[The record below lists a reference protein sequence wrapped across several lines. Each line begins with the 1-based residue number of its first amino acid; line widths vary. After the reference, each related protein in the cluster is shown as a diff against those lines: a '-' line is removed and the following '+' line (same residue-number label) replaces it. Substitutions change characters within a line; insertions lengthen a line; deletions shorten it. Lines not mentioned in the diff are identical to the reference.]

1 MVIKMGTGM
10 SKKCTSLRLKL
21 VAKAGLMATLASNQ
35 ALASGATEPG
45 LPQLDINTWPSQ
57 IFWLVVIFGFGYL
70 VMAKIVTPKIGVVIE
85 GRRER
90 LDEDLGKARQASAD
104 AERIRA
110 EYEAGLET
118 ARNEAAEFARKA
130 AAEAAAKASAAEQ
143 KAASKLATKVA
154 AAEKKLG
161 EARGEALDNLNAV
174 AAEAALDAV
183 KSLTGLKATKAQAE
197 KTVKSIAKAMAPQQ
211 SN

>member
-1 MVIKMGTGM
+1 MGTGM

-197 KTVKSIAKAMAPQQ
+197 KTVKSIAKAMAPQE